1 MDGYHYIYGLLFLL
15 ERQWTVRISTQSA
28 RTVSK
33 FADVNH
39 QEPRQESA
47 VEKRNKVHRRRAD
60 FVGANAEYIDQLY
73 EAFCE
78 SPELV
83 SPEWRSFF
91 YGFEHGAGD
100 ATPGEV
106 ALTLPNQVPASSLER
121 LFMAYRLLGHLYAD
135 TDPLGLT
142 DRQRPKELDPAYYGL
157 QTTDL
162 DQPVDVVSI
171 DAEQQLIASDV
182 VKILERVYCNTLAS
196 EHLHINAS
204 DERRWIERRLESTR
218 GDWAAQNSQRER
230 IDTLRDLTAA
240 EGLEQY
246 LHRRYVG
253 QKRFSLEGGDSLIP
267 LLDEIVQGGGQRG
280 VTDIVIGMAHR
291 GRLNVLVNL
300 LGKAPGDLFSEFE
313 GSHVADTQSGSGDV
327 KYHQGFYSNIQTDG
341 GPVHLS
347 LAFNPSHLEII
358 GPVVQG
364 GCRARQDRHVEDA
377 TDLVLPVIVHGDA
390 AFIGQ
395 GVVTET
401 LNLSKTPA
409 YGTGGTI
416 HVVVNNQ
423 IGFTTHQP
431 QEARSTLYCTE
442 VAKLI
447 QAPIFHVNADD
458 PDAVLFVTRLALDY
472 RLTFHNDVVIDL
484 VCYRRQGHNEAD
496 EPMMTQPQMYQRIRS
511 LPTTREL
518 FAQRLVN
525 DGLLSADE
533 VEEMRVS
540 YRTSLEAGKVVVR
553 EFLRGSRTGYEA
565 HWEQYLN
572 AHPGEQVVT
581 QVAEELLG
589 SLGRRCLQL
598 PEGFVLQRAVK
609 RVVDE
614 RQRMLEGEAPLDWGM
629 AETLAYATLLHEGYA
644 IRLSGQDSIR
654 GTFAHRHA
662 SFHDQKAFR
671 AHSPLEHL
679 FEEQPRFEVINSI
692 LSELAVLGFEYG
704 YATSMP
710 GTLVIWEAQFG
721 DFANGAQ
728 MVIDQFIASGFLKW
742 GRVCQL
748 TLFLPHGFEGQG
760 PEHSSARLERYL
772 QLCAEL
778 NMRVWAPTTPAQLFH
793 LLRDQ
798 MKRRFRRPL
807 AVMMP
812 KSLLR
817 HPLSKSSLNAFTH
830 GALATVQPEYDELDP
845 TKVRRVVL
853 CAGKVYFD
861 LLKARRER
869 DINDVAIVRVEQ
881 LYPFPRNRLA
891 AVLNEYAESSELVW
905 CQEEPRNQ
913 GAWYQIQH
921 HLRVL
926 AREGQSLGYAGRAP
940 SASPA
945 CGDAGLHREQQ
956 QALVDTALKA
966 ERVDD
971 PGERLEDSDAHH

>member
-1 MDGYHYIYGLLFLL
+1 MDKPLK
-15 ERQWTVRISTQSA
+15 TM
-28 RTVSK
+28 
-33 FADVNH
+33 
-39 QEPRQESA
+39 
-47 VEKRNKVHRRRAD
+47 RRSSG
-60 FVGANAEYIDQLY
+60 FSGANAEYIDQLY
-73 EAFCE
+73 EAFCD
-78 SPELV
+78 SPDSV

-100 ATPGEV
+100 
-106 ALTLPNQVPASSLER
+106 VPAEMPGSGLSDTAASAAEPLSGIER
-121 LFMAYRLLGHLYAD
+121 LIMAYRMLGHLQAD
-135 TDPLGLT
+135 IDPLKLM
-142 DRQRPKELDPAYYGL
+142 DRQRRKELDPAYYGL
-157 QTTDL
+157 DESVL
-162 DQPVDVVSI
+162 EQPVGVVSI
-171 DAEQQLIASDV
+171 DAERSLPLREV
-182 VKILERVYCNTLAS
+182 VNVLERVYCGTVAS
-196 EHLHINAS
+196 EHMHLTAS
-204 DERRWIERRLESTR
+204 DERRWIERRLESSR
-218 GDWAAQNSQRER
+218 GQWADQNTAAMR

-267 LLDEIVQGGGQRG
+267 LLDEIVQGGGIRG

-300 LGKAPGDLFSEFE
+300 LGKAPSELFSEFE
-313 GSHVADTQSGSGDV
+313 GSRESDPRQGSGDV
-327 KYHQGFYSNIQTDG
+327 KYHQGFYSNIQTAG

-358 GPVVQG
+358 APVVEG
-364 GCRARQDRHVEDA
+364 GCRARQDRHEDDA

-401 LNLSKTPA
+401 MNLSKTPA

-423 IGFTTHQP
+423 IGFTTSHP

-496 EPMMTQPQMYQRIRS
+496 EPMMTQPQMYRRIRQ
-511 LPTTREL
+511 LKTTRALYAE
-518 FAQRLVN
+518 RLVAE
-525 DGLLSADE
+525 GLLTAGE
-533 VEEMRVS
+533 VEAMRDT
-540 YRTSLEAGKVVVR
+540 YRTSLEQGRVVVR
-553 EFLRGSRTGYEA
+553 EFLHGSRTGYEA

-572 AHPGEQVVT
+572 ARPAEQVDTRVPL
-581 QVAEELLG
+581 EKLRWLG
-589 SLGRRCLQL
+589 ERALRL
-598 PEGFVLQRAVK
+598 PDGFELQRNVA
-609 RVVDE
+609 RVVEE
-614 RQRMLEGEAPLDWGM
+614 RRRMLEGELPLDWGM
-629 AETLAYATLLHEGYA
+629 AETLAYATLLHEGHA
-644 IRLSGQDSIR
+644 IRLSGQDSVR

-662 SFHDQKAFR
+662 GYHDQNTFQT
-671 AHSPLEHL
+671 HVPLAHL
-679 FEEQPRFEVINSI
+679 FAGQPRFEAINSL

-704 YATSMP
+704 YATSSP
-710 GTLVIWEAQFG
+710 NTLVIWEAQFG

-728 MVIDQFIASGFLKW
+728 MVIDQFIASGYLKW
-742 GRVCQL
+742 GRLCQL

-760 PEHSSARLERYL
+760 PEHSSARLERFL

-778 NMRVWAPTTPAQLFH
+778 NMRVWVPTTPGQFFH

-798 MKRRFRRPL
+798 IKRRFRRPL
-807 AVMMP
+807 IVMTP

-817 HPLSKSSLNAFTH
+817 HPLSKSSLETFSR
-830 GALATVQPEYDELDP
+830 GALATVQPEQDALDAAA
-845 TKVRRVVL
+845 VRRVVL
-853 CAGKVYFD
+853 CSGKVYFD
-861 LLKARRER
+861 LLGARRER
-869 DINDVAIVRVEQ
+869 AIDDIAILRVEQ
-881 LYPFPRNRLA
+881 LYPFPRRRLGE
-891 AVLNEYAESSELVW
+891 LLQRYPSAEEIVW

-926 AREGQSLGYAGRAP
+926 TRTDQSLGYAGRAP

-945 CGDAGLHREQQ
+945 CGDAGLHRAQQ
-956 QALVDTALKA
+956 QALVDAALAKG
-966 ERVDD
+966 RVED
-971 PGERLEDSDAHH
+971 PGERLEDTDEHHLGW

>member
-1 MDGYHYIYGLLFLL
+1 MTL
-15 ERQWTVRISTQSA
+15 RRRQSA
-28 RTVSK
+28 
-33 FADVNH
+33 FN
-39 QEPRQESA
+39 
-47 VEKRNKVHRRRAD
+47 
-60 FVGANAEYIDQLY
+60 GANAEYIDQLY

-91 YGFEHGAGD
+91 YGFEQGSNGAD
-100 ATPGEV
+100 AGPFGPQPEV
-106 ALTLPNQVPASSLER
+106 PNAQSGAER
-121 LFMAYRLLGHLYAD
+121 LFMAYRHLGHQYAD
-135 TDPLGLT
+135 IDPLGLME
-142 DRQRPKELDPAYYGL
+142 RHRPKELDPAYYGL
-157 QTTDL
+157 DDAALEQSI
-162 DQPVDVVSI
+162 QVVSI
-171 DAEQQLIASDV
+171 DAENPLAVGDV
-182 VKILERVYCNTLAS
+182 AKILERVYCGTVAS
-196 EHLHINAS
+196 EHMHITAS

-218 GDWAAQNSQRER
+218 GDWAAQNTPRMR
-230 IDTLRDLTAA
+230 VDTLRDLTAA

-280 VTDIVIGMAHR
+280 ITDIVVGMAHR

-300 LGKAPGDLFSEFE
+300 LGKAPSELFSEFE
-313 GSHVADTQSGSGDV
+313 GSHAVDARSGSGDV
-327 KYHQGFYSNIQTDG
+327 KYHQGFYSNIQTEG

-347 LAFNPSHLEII
+347 LAFNPSHLEIVA
-358 GPVVQG
+358 PVVQG
-364 GCRARQDRHVEDA
+364 GCRARQDRHEEDA

-401 LNLSKTPA
+401 LSLSKTPA
-409 YGTGGTI
+409 YGTGGSI
-416 HVVVNNQ
+416 HLVVNNQ
-423 IGFTTHQP
+423 IGFTTSHP

-484 VCYRRQGHNEAD
+484 MCYRRQGHNEAD
-496 EPMMTQPQMYQRIRS
+496 EPMMTQPQMYERIRE
-511 LPTTREL
+511 LPTTRARYAE
-518 FAQRLVN
+518 RLAAE
-525 DGLLSADE
+525 GLITADDA
-533 VEEMRVS
+533 EEMRES
-540 YRTSLEAGKVVVR
+540 YRASLEHGQVVVR

-572 AHPGEQVVT
+572 APPDEYIQTHVPRQKLLWLGELAT
-581 QVAEELLG
+581 
-589 SLGRRCLQL
+589 RL
-598 PEGFVLQRAVK
+598 PDGFNLQRGVV
-609 RVVDE
+609 RVLDE
-614 RQRMLEGEAPLDWGM
+614 RRRMLAGDVPLDWGM
-629 AETLAYATLLHEGYA
+629 AETLAYASLLHEGFA
-644 IRLSGQDSIR
+644 VRLSGQDSVR

-662 SFHDQKAFR
+662 AYHDQKTYEIYT
-671 AHSPLEHL
+671 PLEHL
-679 FEEQPRFEVINSI
+679 FASQPRFEVINSL

-710 GTLVIWEAQFG
+710 RTLVIWEAQFG

-728 MVIDQFIASGFLKW
+728 MVIDQFIASGYLKW
-742 GRVCQL
+742 GRLCQL

-760 PEHSSARLERYL
+760 PEHSSARLERFL

-778 NMRVWAPTTPAQLFH
+778 NMRVWVPTTPAQFFH

-798 MKRRFRRPL
+798 IKRRFRRPL
-807 AVMMP
+807 IVMTP

-817 HPLSKSSLNAFTH
+817 HPLSKSDIDAFTE
-830 GALATVQPEYDELDP
+830 GSLATVLPEADP
-845 TKVRRVVL
+845 LVADKVRRIVL
-853 CAGKVYFD
+853 CSGKVYFD
-861 LLKARRER
+861 LLSARRER
-869 DINDVAIVRVEQ
+869 AIDDIAIMRVEQ
-881 LYPFPRNRLA
+881 LYPFPRRRLA
-891 AVLNEYAESSELVW
+891 ELLEQYPHATEVVW

-926 AREGQSLGYAGRAP
+926 TQPARTLGYAGRAP

-945 CGDAGLHREQQ
+945 CGDAGLHRRQQ
-956 QALVDTALKA
+956 NALIDSALAVGRA
-966 ERVDD
+966 ED
-971 PGERLEDSDAHH
+971 PGERLDDTDGHYLV

>member
-1 MDGYHYIYGLLFLL
+1 MDK
-15 ERQWTVRISTQSA
+15 RARI
-28 RTVSK
+28 
-33 FADVNH
+33 
-39 QEPRQESA
+39 
-47 VEKRNKVHRRRAD
+47 HRRRAD

-78 SPELV
+78 SPDLV
-83 SPEWRSFF
+83 SPEWQGFF
-91 YGFEHGAGD
+91 YGFEHGAAD
-100 ATPGEV
+100 
-106 ALTLPNQVPASSLER
+106 TLPGPAAVSPRPALPQSGVER
-121 LFMAYRLLGHLYAD
+121 LCMAYRLLGHLYAD
-135 TDPLGLT
+135 MDPLGLAE
-142 DRQRPKELDPAYYGL
+142 RRRPKELEPSYYGL
-157 QTTDL
+157 EQSDL
-162 DQPVDVVSI
+162 AESVNVVSI
-171 DAEQQLIASDV
+171 DAEHDLPVTEVLD
-182 VKILERVYCNTLAS
+182 ILEDVYCGTLAS

-218 GDWAAQNSQRER
+218 GDWAAQNSRRER

-300 LGKAPGDLFSEFE
+300 LGKAPDQLFSEFE
-313 GSHVADTQSGSGDV
+313 GTHRVDTESGSGDV

-364 GCRARQDRHVEDA
+364 GCRARQDRHAEDA
-377 TDLVLPVIVHGDA
+377 SDLVLPVIVHGDA

-423 IGFTTHQP
+423 IGFTTSHP

-496 EPMMTQPQMYQRIRS
+496 EPMMTQPQMYRRIRE
-511 LPTTREL
+511 LPTTRQLYAE
-518 FAQRLVN
+518 RLVG
-525 DGLLSADE
+525 DGLITAQDA
-533 VEEMRVS
+533 EEMRAS
-540 YRTSLEAGKVVVR
+540 YRTALEAGKVVVR
-553 EFLRGSRTGYEA
+553 EFLHGSRTGYEA
-565 HWEQYLN
+565 HWEMYLN
-572 AHPGEQVVT
+572 ASPGEVVET
-581 QVAEELLG
+581 QVSGEILG
-589 SLGRRCLQL
+589 SLGQRCLDL
-598 PEGFVLQRAVK
+598 PQGFALQRGVA
-609 RVVDE
+609 RVLDE
-614 RQRMLEGEAPLDWGM
+614 RRRMLAGEVPLDWGM
-629 AETLAYATLLHEGYA
+629 AETLAYATLLHDGYA
-644 IRLSGQDSIR
+644 VRLSGQDSVR

-662 SFHDQKAFR
+662 TFHDQESF
-671 AHSPLEHL
+671 HTHTPLQHL
-679 FEEQPRFEVINSI
+679 FEDQPRFEVINSI

-742 GRVCQL
+742 GRLCQL
-748 TLFLPHGFEGQG
+748 TLLLPHGFEGQG
-760 PEHSSARLERYL
+760 PEHSSARLERFL

-778 NMRVWAPTTPAQLFH
+778 NMRVWVPTTPAQLFH

-807 AVMMP
+807 IVMTP

-817 HPLSKSSLNAFTH
+817 HPLSKSRLDAFTD
-830 GALATVQPEYDELDP
+830 GALASVLPESGELDP
-845 TKVRRVVL
+845 QQVRRVVL
-853 CAGKVYFD
+853 CSGKVYYD
-861 LLKARRER
+861 LLQARDER
-869 DINDVAIVRVEQ
+869 DIDDIAILRVEQ
-881 LYPFPRNRLA
+881 LYPFPRKRLA
-891 AVLNEYAESSELVW
+891 ELLAGFTGAQEIVW

-926 AREGQSLGYAGRAP
+926 ARADQSLGYAGRAP

-945 CGDAGLHREQQ
+945 CGDAGLHRQQQ
-956 QALVDTALKA
+956 QALVDVALSA
-966 ERVDD
+966 GRVDD
-971 PGERLEDSDAHH
+971 PGERLDDTETHHYPG